1 MDCEKART
9 ECRWVL
15 LSSQDMEGL
24 SNYDTEDRNDKRVG
38 VDLFDSITMSK
49 ILLGDKERACGLGNS
64 IYNIR

>member
-1 MDCEKART
+1 
-9 ECRWVL
+9 
-15 LSSQDMEGL
+15 MEGL